1 MLLLTSYIYSVVQSH
16 SIMRAG
22 FEPAYPNY
30 YCSNQLNYLVRKREW
45 ESNPRPI
52 VVDGFLENHPK
63 PPNQV
68 EQYNIIR
75 HCEKSTT
82 IVLYRNTQQDLFDI
96 I

>member
-1 MLLLTSYIYSVVQSH
+1 MV
-16 SIMRAG
+16 
-22 FEPAYPNY
+22 FW
-30 YCSNQLNYLVRKREW
+30 K
-45 ESNPRPI
+45 
-52 VVDGFLENHPK
+52 NHPK

-96 I
+96 FIQRTFSRFTVTSSVFWLTTFFFFSPIMLAKKCIEKLQKQLLRFS